1 MGYTIKE
8 KSLAI
13 AKGLDIEQSKIS
25 REYFLA
31 RQKVEREFIL
41 TKKTKAL
48 DYIKRFK
55 EVDEKYKN
63 IISQFEHWTLA
74 AAVNNSK
81 YKRVQRIKSRVKDIV
96 LSGSA
101 IFVTLT
107 FTDIVLKAT
116 SEETRKKYIKRYLK
130 ENSAIYVANKD
141 FGSTNGREHY
151 HAIVS
156 APTNLDLSQWNHY
169 GAINVK
175 RIRSSTKDL
184 TKVTKYVG
192 KLTNHAIKETA
203 KNHRLIYSR

>member
-1 MGYTIKE
+1 MGFTIKE

-13 AKGLDIEQSKIS
+13 AKGLDRKQAQLSRAFFNAHLDKSIS
-25 REYFLA
+25 YDDLVRAQNEIIKDFGYFEW
-31 RQKVEREFIL
+31 Q
-41 TKKTKAL
+41 
-48 DYIKRFK
+48 
-55 EVDEKYKN
+55 
-63 IISQFEHWTLA
+63 LA
-74 AAVNNSK
+74 AAVNQSR
-81 YKRVQRIKSRVKDIV
+81 YKRVQRIKKKVEEIV

-130 ENSAIYVANKD
+130 ENSLIYVANKD
-141 FGSTNGREHY
+141 FGATNGREHY

-156 APTNLDLSQWNHY
+156 SPTKLDLSRWSNY

-175 RIRSSTKDL
+175 RVRSSTKDL
-184 TKVTKYVG
+184 VKVSKYVG

-203 KNHRLIYSR
+203 TNQRLIYSR